1 MIIHHLTKEN
11 VSPLVLKQSWVVD
24 TDSLA
29 LARITLSRDL
39 LLNVEMIK
47 PPDLDAPFFS
57 DSFESFSPSPTAA
70 RILKDLR
77 VNVHTGI
84 KLHTVTMIEQGDLG
98 VPEYLDFYEL
108 DGDGI
113 FIMRMSEPVFV
124 AEYDGRDWINVGSF
138 RFRTDLSCEGWAYYI
153 TEAYE
158 ELESLN
164 ALQEK

>member
-1 MIIHHLTKEN
+1 MIIHHPTTEN
-11 VSPLVLKQSWVVD
+11 VSPLVLNQSWVVD
-24 TDSLA
+24 TASLA
-29 LARITLSRDL
+29 LARITLTRDL

-47 PPDLDAPFFS
+47 PLVPDAPFCCHPL
-57 DSFESFSPSPTAA
+57 EPFSPSPTAA

-84 KLHTVTMIEQGDLG
+84 KLHQVTMIEQGGLD

-108 DGDGI
+108 DSDGL
-113 FIMRMSEPVFV
+113 FIMRMADPIFV
-124 AEYDGRDWINVGSF
+124 AEYDGSDWINVIADRS
-138 RFRTDLSCEGWAYYI
+138 RTDLSCEAWAYYI